1 MTRYTKEFREQAKK
15 LSEEI
20 GVKKA
25 AQQLGIP
32 YNTLSE
38 WRKARSTQKKRDV
51 HCDEKKLSD
60 REKELLKEI
69 SELKASNEILKDAL
83 YFFVEDRKKKRP

>member
-25 AQQLGIP
+25 SEQLGVP

-38 WRKARSTQKKRDV
+38 WRQTRTAKK
-51 HCDEKKLSD
+51 KKGHGEDKNLTE
-60 REKELLKEI
+60 REKELVKENA
-69 SELKASNEILKDAL
+69 ELRASNEILKDAL
-83 YFFVEDRKKKRP
+83 SFFVEDRKKKRQ

>member
-25 AQQLGIP
+25 AEQLGIP

-38 WRKARSTQKKRDV
+38 WRKERTKKRENAHHKD
-51 HCDEKKLSD
+51 KNLSD

-69 SELKASNEILKDAL
+69 SELKASNEILKDAIS
-83 YFFVEDRKKKRP
+83 FFVEDRKKKKP

>member
-1 MTRYTKEFREQAKK
+1 MTRSTKEFREQAKK

-25 AQQLGIP
+25 AEQLGVP

-38 WRKARSTQKKRDV
+38 WRKTRTDPKKTGHGKDKNLT
-51 HCDEKKLSD
+51 E
-60 REKELLKEI
+60 REKELMKEI
-69 SELKASNEILKDAL
+69 AELRASNEILKDAL
-83 YFFVEDRKKKRP
+83 GFFVEDRKRKRQ